1 MLTCHSERSEE
12 SRPFASA
19 QGDKI
24 NSLII
29 RRIQGMEAGFVPPS
43 YLLSLSTDAIGG
55 VEFID
60 LSPNGFDGFIHWKI
74 INQELVQLL
83 PKE

>member
-29 RRIQGMEAGFVPPS
+29 RRIQGREAGFVPPP
-43 YLLSLSTDAIGG
+43 YLLSLFTDAKGG
-55 VEFID
+55 IEFID
-60 LSPNGFDGFIHWKI
+60 LSRNGVDGFIHWKI
-74 INQELVQLL
+74 INQEFLQLL
-83 PKE
+83 HEP